1 MIIID
6 YIKYLGGQGSALR
19 GNNDKEGN
27 FYQLLLVD
35 SRRNQEFCDWL
46 EKKFKYTSPDIQNEI
61 IKIMSDEIL
70 RGVIENIK
78 SAKFY
83 AYMADETCDIS
94 NTEQLT
100 NFVRWVDDDFCEHE
114 DFIGL
119 HSVDRTN
126 ANYLDLVSIIENG
139 KDYSEQL
146 KAVSTFY
153 KGDFEI
159 TIANLFCY
167 V

>member
-1 MIIID
+1 
-6 YIKYLGGQGSALR
+6 
-19 GNNDKEGN
+19 
-27 FYQLLLVD
+27 
-35 SRRNQEFCDWL
+35 
-46 EKKFKYTSPDIQNEI
+46 
-61 IKIMSDEIL
+61 MSDDML

-153 KGDFEI
+153 KGDFF
-159 TIANLFCY
+159 NHNCKPFLLCLKGKKP
-167 V
+167 